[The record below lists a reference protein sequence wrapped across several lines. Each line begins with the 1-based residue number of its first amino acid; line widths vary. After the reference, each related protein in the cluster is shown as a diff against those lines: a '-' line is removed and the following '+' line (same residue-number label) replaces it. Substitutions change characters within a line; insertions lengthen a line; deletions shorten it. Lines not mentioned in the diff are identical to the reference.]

1 MQLDAFSEFFSDLH
15 DPRQSA
21 KIAYPL
27 FDILFLTVCAVI
39 GGCEGWEDIEDFGQA
54 HSRWFQDKGLFPN
67 GLPVHDTIAR
77 VISSLDPEQ
86 FQLCFLKWMQAVNS
100 SAKGQL
106 IAIDGK
112 VLRSSYNRDDRQSTI
127 HMVSAFAS
135 ANGMVLGQ
143 VKTDAKSNEITAI
156 PELLALLDMTGC
168 LISIDA
174 MGCQTDIAA
183 QIVDHG
189 GDYLLAVK
197 GNQETLHR
205 AVREAMAPLAREGS
219 HQATIEQSR
228 GRTELREYHVM
239 PAGEMVKQFPTWKGL
254 NTLGVAI
261 GYRRDSKGN
270 ESLEYRYYISS
281 AALTEEQFAKAVRG
295 HWGIENQLHWVLDV
309 TMKEDACPIYRGDAA
324 QILATVRHMALNM
337 LRAEKGKTASIRRKQ
352 KIAAMNSDYLEH
364 IDRILSDNS
373 LFQIEK
379 WPHL

>member
-21 KIAYPL
+21 KISYPL

-77 VISSLDPEQ
+77 VVSSLAPEQ
-86 FQLCFLKWMQAVNS
+86 FQSCFLKWMQAVNS
-100 SAKGQL
+100 RAKGEL

-143 VKTDAKSNEITAI
+143 VKTDAKSNEINAI

-174 MGCQTDIAA
+174 MGCQTEIAA
-183 QIVDHG
+183 QIVNKG
-189 GDYLLAVK
+189 SDYLLSVK

-239 PAGEMVKQFPTWKGL
+239 PAGDMVKQFPTWKGL

-309 TMKEDACPIYRGDAA
+309 TMKEDACPIYRGEAA

-337 LRAEKGKTASIRRKQ
+337 LRAEKGKCASIRRKQ
-352 KIAAMNSDYLEH
+352 KIAAMNSDYLEQVMLAG
-364 IDRILSDNS
+364 ITAAG
-373 LFQIEK
+373 EK
-379 WPHL
+379 

>member
-21 KIAYPL
+21 KISYPL

-77 VISSLDPEQ
+77 VISSLAPEQ
-86 FQLCFLKWMQAVNS
+86 FQACFLKWMQAVNS
-100 SAKGQL
+100 RAKGEL

-112 VLRSSYNRDDRQSTI
+112 VLRSSYNTNDRQSTI

-156 PELLALLDMTGC
+156 PELLALLDVTGC

-174 MGCQTDIAA
+174 MGCQTEIAT
-183 QIVDHG
+183 QIVDKG

-205 AVREAMAPLAREGS
+205 AVREALAPLAREGS

-239 PAGEMVKQFPTWKGL
+239 PAGDTVKQFPTWKGL

-261 GYRRDSKGN
+261 GYRRDSKGR

-281 AALTEEQFAKAVRG
+281 AVLTEEQFAKAVRG

-309 TMKEDACPIYRGDAA
+309 TMNEDACPIYRGEAA
-324 QILATVRHMALNM
+324 QILATMRHMALNM
-337 LRAEKGKTASIRRKQ
+337 LRAEKGKSASIRRKQ
-352 KIAAMNSDYLEH
+352 KIAAMNSDYLEQ
-364 IDRILSDNS
+364 IILAGIKAVGKN
-373 LFQIEK
+373 
-379 WPHL
+379 

>member
-143 VKTDAKSNEITAI
+143 VKTDTKSNEITAI
-156 PELLALLDMTGC
+156 PELLALLDMSGC

-239 PAGEMVKQFPTWKGL
+239 PAGEIVKQFPTWKGL

-352 KIAAMNSDYLEH
+352 KIAAMNSDYLEQV
-364 IDRILSDNS
+364 ILAGITAAN
-373 LFQIEK
+373 K
-379 WPHL
+379 N

>member
-106 IAIDGK
+106 VAIDGK

-352 KIAAMNSDYLEH
+352 KIAAMNSDYLEQV
-364 IDRILSDNS
+364 ILAGVTAAN
-373 LFQIEK
+373 K
-379 WPHL
+379 N

>member
-352 KIAAMNSDYLEH
+352 KIAAMNSDYLEQV
-364 IDRILSDNS
+364 ILAGITAAN
-373 LFQIEK
+373 K
-379 WPHL
+379 N

>member
-21 KIAYPL
+21 KISYPL

-77 VISSLDPEQ
+77 VVSSLAPEQ
-86 FQLCFLKWMQAVNS
+86 FQSCFLKWMQAVNS
-100 SAKGQL
+100 RAKGEL

-174 MGCQTDIAA
+174 MGCQTEIAA
-183 QIVDHG
+183 QIVNKG

-239 PAGEMVKQFPTWKGL
+239 PAGDMVKQFPTWKGL

-309 TMKEDACPIYRGDAA
+309 TMKEDACPIYRGEAA

-337 LRAEKGKTASIRRKQ
+337 LRAEKGKCASIRRKQ
-352 KIAAMNSDYLEH
+352 KIAAMNSDYLEQVMLAG
-364 IDRILSDNS
+364 ITAAS
-373 LFQIEK
+373 EK
-379 WPHL
+379 

>member
-156 PELLALLDMTGC
+156 PELLTLLDMTGC

-352 KIAAMNSDYLEH
+352 KIAAMNSDYLEQV
-364 IDRILSDNS
+364 ILAGITAAN
-373 LFQIEK
+373 K
-379 WPHL
+379 N

>member
-1 MQLDAFSEFFSDLH
+1 MQLDAFSELFSELH

-21 KIAYPL
+21 KISYPL

-77 VISSLDPEQ
+77 VMSSLAPEQ
-86 FQLCFLKWMQAVNS
+86 FQACFLKWMQAVNS
-100 SAKGQL
+100 RAKGEL

-174 MGCQTDIAA
+174 MGCQTEIAA
-183 QIVDHG
+183 QIVDKG

-205 AVREAMAPLAREGS
+205 AVREALAPLAREGS
-219 HQATIEQSR
+219 HQARIEQSR

-239 PAGEMVKQFPTWKGL
+239 PAGDMVKQFPSWKGL
-254 NTLGVAI
+254 STLGVAI

-281 AALTEEQFAKAVRG
+281 AVLTEEQFAKAVRG

-352 KIAAMNSDYLEH
+352 KIAAMNSDYLEQV
-364 IDRILSDNS
+364 IVAGITAAS
-373 LFQIEK
+373 EK
-379 WPHL
+379 

>member
-281 AALTEEQFAKAVRG
+281 AVLTEEQFAKAVRG

-352 KIAAMNSDYLEH
+352 KIAAMNSDYLEQV
-364 IDRILSDNS
+364 ILAGITAAN
-373 LFQIEK
+373 K
-379 WPHL
+379 N

>member
-156 PELLALLDMTGC
+156 PELLALLDITGC

-352 KIAAMNSDYLEH
+352 KIAAMNSDYLEQV
-364 IDRILSDNS
+364 ILAGITAAN
-373 LFQIEK
+373 K
-379 WPHL
+379 N

>member
-1 MQLDAFSEFFSDLH
+1 MQLDAFSEFFSELH

-21 KIAYPL
+21 KISYPL

-54 HSRWFQDKGLFPN
+54 HNRWFQDKGLFPN

-77 VISSLDPEQ
+77 VMSSLAPEQ
-86 FQLCFLKWMQAVNS
+86 FQACFLKWMQAVNS
-100 SAKGQL
+100 RAKGEL

-135 ANGMVLGQ
+135 ANGIVLGQ

-174 MGCQTDIAA
+174 MGCQTEIAA
-183 QIVDHG
+183 QIVDKG

-205 AVREAMAPLAREGS
+205 AVREALAPLAREGS
-219 HQATIEQSR
+219 HQARIEQSR

-239 PAGEMVKQFPTWKGL
+239 PAGDMVKQFPTWKGL

-281 AALTEEQFAKAVRG
+281 AALTKEQFAKGVRG

-337 LRAEKGKTASIRRKQ
+337 LRAEKGKSASIRRKQ
-352 KIAAMNSDYLEH
+352 KIAAMNSDYLEQV
-364 IDRILSDNS
+364 IVAGITAAS
-373 LFQIEK
+373 EK
-379 WPHL
+379 

>member
-1 MQLDAFSEFFSDLH
+1 MQLDAFSEFFSDLN

-86 FQLCFLKWMQAVNS
+86 FQSCFLKWMQAVS
-100 SAKGQL
+100 TRAKGEL

-112 VLRSSYNRDDRQSTI
+112 VLRSSYNRDNRQSTI

-174 MGCQTDIAA
+174 MGCQTEIASK
-183 QIVDHG
+183 IVDNG

-205 AVREAMAPLAREGS
+205 AVREAISPLAQEGS
-219 HQATIEQSR
+219 HKASIEQSR

-239 PAGEMVKQFPTWKGL
+239 PAGEIAKQFPTWKGL
-254 NTLGVAI
+254 NTLGAAI

-281 AALTEEQFAKAVRG
+281 AALTEEQFATAVRG

-337 LRAEKGKTASIRRKQ
+337 LRAEKGKAASIRRKQ
-352 KIAAMNSDYLEH
+352 KIAAMNSDYLEQV
-364 IDRILSDNS
+364 ILAGINAMDKN
-373 LFQIEK
+373 
-379 WPHL
+379 

>member
-21 KIAYPL
+21 KISYPL

-54 HSRWFQDKGLFPN
+54 HSRWFQNKGLFPN

-77 VISSLDPEQ
+77 VMSSLAPEQ
-86 FQLCFLKWMQAVNS
+86 FQACFLKWMQAVNS
-100 SAKGQL
+100 RAKGEL

-127 HMVSAFAS
+127 HMVSAFAC

-174 MGCQTDIAA
+174 MGCQTEIAA
-183 QIVDHG
+183 QIVDKG

-219 HQATIEQSR
+219 YQATIEQSR

-239 PAGEMVKQFPTWKGL
+239 SAGDMVTQFPTWKGL

-261 GYRRDSKGN
+261 GYRRDSKGK

-309 TMKEDACPIYRGDAA
+309 TMKEDACPIYRGEAA

-352 KIAAMNSDYLEH
+352 KIAAMNSDYLEQV
-364 IDRILSDNS
+364 ILAGITAAN
-373 LFQIEK
+373 K
-379 WPHL
+379 N

>member
-127 HMVSAFAS
+127 HIVSAFAS

-156 PELLALLDMTGC
+156 PELLTLLDMTGC

-352 KIAAMNSDYLEH
+352 KIAAMNSDYLEQV
-364 IDRILSDNS
+364 ILAGITAAN
-373 LFQIEK
+373 K
-379 WPHL
+379 N

>member
-100 SAKGQL
+100 RAKGEL

-352 KIAAMNSDYLEH
+352 KIAAMNSDYLEQV
-364 IDRILSDNS
+364 ILAGITAAN
-373 LFQIEK
+373 K
-379 WPHL
+379 N

>member
-239 PAGEMVKQFPTWKGL
+239 PAGEIVKQFPTWKGL

-352 KIAAMNSDYLEH
+352 KIAAMNSDYLEQV
-364 IDRILSDNS
+364 ILAGITAAN
-373 LFQIEK
+373 K
-379 WPHL
+379 N

>member
-21 KIAYPL
+21 KISYPL

-77 VISSLDPEQ
+77 VMSSLAPEQ
-86 FQLCFLKWMQAVNS
+86 FQACFLKWMQAVNS
-100 SAKGQL
+100 RAKGEL

-156 PELLALLDMTGC
+156 PQLLALLDMTGC

-174 MGCQTDIAA
+174 MGCQTEIAA
-183 QIVDHG
+183 QIVEMG

-219 HQATIEQSR
+219 YQATIEQSR

-239 PAGEMVKQFPTWKGL
+239 PAGDMVKQFPTWKGL
-254 NTLGVAI
+254 NTLGMAI
-261 GYRRDSKGN
+261 GYRRDSKGK

-309 TMKEDACPIYRGDAA
+309 TMKEDACPIYRGEAA

-352 KIAAMNSDYLEH
+352 KIAAMNSDYLEQV
-364 IDRILSDNS
+364 ILAGITAAN
-373 LFQIEK
+373 K
-379 WPHL
+379 N

>member
-21 KIAYPL
+21 KISYPL

-77 VISSLDPEQ
+77 VMSSLAPEQ
-86 FQLCFLKWMQAVNS
+86 FQACFLKWMQAVNS
-100 SAKGQL
+100 RAKGEL

-156 PELLALLDMTGC
+156 PQLLALLDMTGC

-174 MGCQTDIAA
+174 MGCQTEIAA
-183 QIVDHG
+183 QIVEMG

-219 HQATIEQSR
+219 YQATIEQSR
-228 GRTELREYHVM
+228 CRTELREYHVM

-309 TMKEDACPIYRGDAA
+309 TMKEDACPIYRGEAA

-352 KIAAMNSDYLEH
+352 KIAAMNSDYLEQV
-364 IDRILSDNS
+364 ILAGITAAN
-373 LFQIEK
+373 K
-379 WPHL
+379 N

>member
-1 MQLDAFSEFFSDLH
+1 MQLHAFSEFFSDLH

-112 VLRSSYNRDDRQSTI
+112 VLRSSYNREDRQSTI

-174 MGCQTDIAA
+174 MGCQTEIAA
-183 QIVDHG
+183 KIVDGG

-205 AVREAMAPLAREGS
+205 AVREAMSPLAREGS
-219 HQATIEQSR
+219 HKATIEQSR
-228 GRTELREYHVM
+228 GRTEFREYHVM
-239 PAGEMVKQFPTWKGL
+239 PAGEIAKQFPTWKGL

-261 GYRRDSKGN
+261 GYRCDSKGN

-281 AALTEEQFAKAVRG
+281 AALTEEQFATAVRG

-352 KIAAMNSDYLEH
+352 KIAAMNSDYLEQV
-364 IDRILSDNS
+364 ILAGINAMDKN
-373 LFQIEK
+373 
-379 WPHL
+379 

>member
-21 KIAYPL
+21 KISYPL

-77 VISSLDPEQ
+77 VVSSLAPEQ
-86 FQLCFLKWMQAVNS
+86 FQSCFLKWMQAVNS
-100 SAKGQL
+100 RAKGEL

-174 MGCQTDIAA
+174 MGCQTEIAA
-183 QIVDHG
+183 QIVNKG

-239 PAGEMVKQFPTWKGL
+239 PAGDMVKQFPTWKGL

-309 TMKEDACPIYRGDAA
+309 TMKEDACPIYRGEAA

-337 LRAEKGKTASIRRKQ
+337 LRAEKGKCASIRRKQ
-352 KIAAMNSDYLEH
+352 KIAAMNSDYLEQV
-364 IDRILSDNS
+364 ILAG
-373 LFQIEK
+373 ITAAGEK
-379 WPHL
+379 